1 MDKESCEEVYA
12 RQELIAEASAE
23 DDLDLVQT
31 GHVQQTAGIGMMV
44 VQGDTYV

>member
-12 RQELIAEASAE
+12 RQELIAEASAK
-23 DDLDLVQT
+23 DDLDLVPT
-31 GHVQQTAGIGMMV
+31 GHVQQTVGIGMMV